1 MTEPDRADPEPK
13 SPAPGGVV
21 PAPAAGP
28 APASRTAPASKP
40 APRKRDLAETTGY
53 VAGRTA
59 TGLTRMLLRSKT
71 VRETLRNA
79 RDASREDD

>member
-1 MTEPDRADPEPK
+1 MTEQDRGDLSPTAPEPR
-13 SPAPGGVV
+13 PV
-21 PAPAAGP
+21 PATPK
-28 APASRTAPASKP
+28 R

-79 RDASREDD
+79 RDANREDD

>member
-1 MTEPDRADPEPK
+1 MAEQDPPDPEPAPRAPQPAAAGGPR
-13 SPAPGGVV
+13 PAPD
-21 PAPAAGP
+21 
-28 APASRTAPASKP
+28 K
-40 APRKRDLAETTGY
+40 RKRDLAETTGY

-79 RDASREDD
+79 RDANREDD

>member
-1 MTEPDRADPEPK
+1 MTEPDPADLEPT
-13 SPAPGGVV
+13 PPGPGGV
-21 PAPAAGP
+21 AP
-28 APASRTAPASKP
+28 APASRPAAASRP
-40 APRKRDLAETTGY
+40 APHKRDLAETTGY